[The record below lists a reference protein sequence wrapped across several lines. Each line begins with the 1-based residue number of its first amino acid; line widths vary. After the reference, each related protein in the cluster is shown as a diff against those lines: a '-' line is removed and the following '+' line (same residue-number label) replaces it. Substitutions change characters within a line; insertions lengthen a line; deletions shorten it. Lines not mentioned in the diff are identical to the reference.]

1 MDYEVTYSTEIVE
14 ETWHNSVVNVED
26 ISPLAVADQFN
37 VDLRSRYT
45 RVRQDGRRDHY
56 YRIWIDNRPTCQF
69 LRLRER

>member
-37 VDLRSRYT
+37 VDLMSRYT
-45 RVRQDGRRDHY
+45 RVKQDGRRDHY
-56 YRIWIDNRPTCQF
+56 
-69 LRLRER
+69 

>member
-56 YRIWIDNRPTCQF
+56 
-69 LRLRER
+69 